1 MKMVCKK
8 IVALLACMMLLM
20 SMMPTALAAW
30 TTLEVNFQGLT
41 AQAGGQWRMEKLTGS
56 FVVQQDGQEI
66 GRLVADSKGSSM
78 VTLESTANV
87 LLVPDMATMP
97 EGYLIQQAG
106 YSASVT
112 SGRLNAALVMV
123 YADAG
128 LFTLQTKGENTF
140 TLTNSLEEAV
150 LTFTTQAD
158 GSYALPEALP
168 AGVYTVHHE
177 KGETVWPDF
186 ALTLTA
192 YRGATEQITLVDEAY
207 ALANSLEP
215 VELTPEPTAVPTE
228 VPTPEPTEVPT
239 EEPTAVP
246 TEEPTPEPT
255 EVPTEG
261 PTPEPTA
268 VPTEE
273 PTPEP
278 TEVPTEE
285 PTPEPT
291 EVPTE
296 EPTPEP
302 TEVPTEE
309 PTPEPTEVP
318 TEEPTPE
325 PTEVPTEE
333 PTPEPTEVP
342 TEEPT
347 PEPTA
352 VPTEEPTPE
361 PTEEPT
367 PEPTEI
373 PTPEPTEVPTEAPT
387 PEPTAEPTA
396 VPVGEPVMLVELPAD
411 ETAASLNVRVYN
423 DRNSNGARN
432 NYDGAVQDVVLE
444 LIPVGSDAPIAVVA
458 TDKKAEPTFEGIPAG
473 QYQLRVTM
481 PLGHGFS
488 KTGDLEHPTSGNIM
502 EYSLDNV
509 QLSPVLELAAGEK
522 RTVAIG
528 TTTLSGVS
536 GTAWDDVN
544 GDGIMQ
550 DDEPGQEGVF
560 ISLVGVNN
568 GLVYEYTTDETGE
581 FYLSQVKPGNYK
593 MTVTTPEGTMFT
605 KYSKTGGSARSY
617 FTTEGKRTDTRS
629 FKLEEGEVFK
639 NRHIG
644 VVGDGVIEAFC
655 FLDANFNGRYDEGE
669 APLAGAEIQVIKNNG
684 KTLTR
689 ATSGEDGIA
698 RAGALRNGTYSVSAT
713 IPEGYAF
720 TCTAEGGNPFE
731 NNNGRRKDTVKDI
744 TVDTAAKTTMYLGA
758 VVPATITGV
767 AYLDDNFSGTQ
778 DAGEDVVSGLLVA
791 LLDENGEKLTVD
803 RTTVKGKY
811 IFEGLNPGTYSMRL
825 EAKAGY
831 AFTKLGEG
839 NYFLNTGDGKGQTNP
854 FTLAMGQQMTGMD
867 IGQILPGTVQGSVF
881 ADANDNGVQDGA
893 EAGFTGTVV
902 HLMSDEGEHFAATIG
917 EDGVFCFD
925 AVMPGRYYLQ
935 YELPGESAFAK
946 VTSGGNTIAAVGN
959 LGQGDWFDF
968 KVGDEVNAPLC
979 GGLKLGSVTGVAF
992 ADHNGSGTQ
1001 EEGEATLPGMTFEL
1015 TPTRGDLEKVTLTT
1029 QADGSF
1035 AIKGLHP
1042 DTYTLSA
1049 ACPEAY
1055 VLSRVDNV
1063 TLPLKAGVN
1072 AQSITLELTM
1082 GDSWNDQ
1089 LLGAVM
1095 PATLQ
1100 GIAWMDE
1107 NLDGVYAEDEIKPAG
1122 ATVTVIDQH
1131 NGQVFATVTIQED
1144 GSFAATGLIPGSYTL
1159 QHGPAIEGKKGESTF
1174 TYENGMMVMHDINLA
1189 EDETRSDLMLGIVC
1203 HTSIAGHVWVDMGD
1217 QFAAQSGAEM
1227 TLTDA
1232 NGTVLATTTSND
1244 TGAYAFDGLMPGEY
1258 ILQVTLPEGRVVV
1271 EPGDERLAD
1280 GSRTSVMV
1288 DCDARHAKSDVIT
1301 LLMSRDLRSMD
1312 VGVVLP
1318 GSLGDKVWLD
1328 ANANG
1333 LQETD
1338 EGGIPGVKIELMRG
1352 ENVVA
1357 ETVSDQYGFYRFLD
1371 VYPATYTL
1379 RVTAPGEVK
1388 PTQQRTDIPM
1398 IVSVLGEDGTSAPVQ
1413 VTSDKVNRNADLG
1426 FVLVKEGAY
1435 PAGYGQ
1441 GATQDWTKIKTEE

>member
-1 MKMVCKK
+1 
-8 IVALLACMMLLM
+8 
-20 SMMPTALAAW
+20 
-30 TTLEVNFQGLT
+30 
-41 AQAGGQWRMEKLTGS
+41 
-56 FVVQQDGQEI
+56 
-66 GRLVADSKGSSM
+66 
-78 VTLESTANV
+78 
-87 LLVPDMATMP
+87 
-97 EGYLIQQAG
+97 
-106 YSASVT
+106 
-112 SGRLNAALVMV
+112 
-123 YADAG
+123 
-128 LFTLQTKGENTF
+128 
-140 TLTNSLEEAV
+140 
-150 LTFTTQAD
+150 
-158 GSYALPEALP
+158 
-168 AGVYTVHHE
+168 
-177 KGETVWPDF
+177 
-186 ALTLTA
+186 
-192 YRGATEQITLVDEAY
+192 
-207 ALANSLEP
+207 
-215 VELTPEPTAVPTE
+215 
-228 VPTPEPTEVPT
+228 
-239 EEPTAVP
+239 
-246 TEEPTPEPT
+246 
-255 EVPTEG
+255 
-261 PTPEPTA
+261 
-268 VPTEE
+268 
-273 PTPEP
+273 
-278 TEVPTEE
+278 
-285 PTPEPT
+285 
-291 EVPTE
+291 
-296 EPTPEP
+296 
-302 TEVPTEE
+302 
-309 PTPEPTEVP
+309 
-318 TEEPTPE
+318 
-325 PTEVPTEE
+325 
-333 PTPEPTEVP
+333 
-342 TEEPT
+342 
-347 PEPTA
+347 
-352 VPTEEPTPE
+352 
-361 PTEEPT
+361 
-367 PEPTEI
+367 
-373 PTPEPTEVPTEAPT
+373 
-387 PEPTAEPTA
+387 
-396 VPVGEPVMLVELPAD
+396 MLVELPAD
-411 ETAASLNVRVYN
+411 EAAASLNVRVYN

-473 QYQLRVTM
+473 QYQLRVTL
-481 PLGHGFS
+481 PLGRGFS
-488 KTGDLEHPTSGNIM
+488 KTGDLDHPTSGNIM

-509 QLSPVLELAAGEK
+509 QLSPVLELTAGEK

-528 TTTLSGVS
+528 STTLSGVS
-536 GTAWDDVN
+536 GKAWDDVN

-581 FYLSQVKPGNYK
+581 YYISQVKPGNYK

-617 FTTEGKRTDTRS
+617 YTTEGKRSDSRS
-629 FKLEEGEVFK
+629 FKLEEGEVFE

-644 VVGDGVIEAFC
+644 VVGDGEIEAFC
-655 FLDANFNGRYDEGE
+655 FLDANFNGLYDEGE
-669 APLAGAEIQVIKNNG
+669 APLAGAEIQVIKSNG
-684 KTLTR
+684 NTLNR

-791 LLDENGEKLTVD
+791 LLDENGEKLVVD

-839 NYFLNTGDGKGQTNP
+839 NYFLNTGDGKGQTEP
-854 FTLAMGQQMTGMD
+854 FAVAMGQQMTGID

-881 ADANDNGVQDGA
+881 ADANDNGVQDGT
-893 EAGFTGTVV
+893 EAGFVGTVV
-902 HLMSDEGEHFAATIG
+902 RLMSEEGEHFAATIG
-917 EDGVFCFD
+917 EDGKFVFD
-925 AVMPGRYYLQ
+925 AVMPGRYFLQ
-935 YELPGESAFAK
+935 YELPSESAFAK

-959 LGQGDWFDF
+959 LGQGEWFDF

-979 GGLKLGSVTGVAF
+979 GGLKLGSITGVAF

-1001 EEGEATLPGMTFEL
+1001 EEGEAALPGMTFEL
-1015 TPTRGDLEKVTLTT
+1015 VPSRSDIESVTLTT

-1042 DTYTLSA
+1042 DTYTLKV
-1049 ACPEAY
+1049 ACPEGY
-1055 VLSRVDNV
+1055 VLSRTDNV
-1063 TLPLKAGVN
+1063 MLPLKAGVN
-1072 AQSITLELTM
+1072 AQSITLNLAM
-1082 GDSWNDQ
+1082 GDSWNGQ

-1095 PATLQ
+1095 PAALR

-1107 NLDGVYAEDEIKPAG
+1107 NLDGLYDEDEIKPAG
-1122 ATVTVIDQH
+1122 ETVTVIDQH
-1131 NGQVFATVTIQED
+1131 NGQVFATVAIGED
-1144 GSFAATGLIPGSYTL
+1144 GSFAAEGLIPGSYTL

-1174 TYENGMMVMHDINLA
+1174 TYENGMMVMHDIALA

-1217 QFAAQSGAEM
+1217 AYAAQSGAEM

-1232 NGTVLATTTSND
+1232 AGNVLASTTSNEL
-1244 TGAYAFDGLMPGEY
+1244 GHYAFDGLMPGEY

-1280 GSRTSVMV
+1280 GSRASVMV
-1288 DCDARHAKSDVIT
+1288 DCDARSAKSGVIT
-1301 LLMSRDLRSMD
+1301 LLMSRDQRNMD

-1328 ANANG
+1328 ENANG
-1333 LQETD
+1333 LQDTD

-1352 ENVVA
+1352 EEVVA
-1357 ETVSDQYGFYRFLD
+1357 ETVSDQYGFYRFQD

-1379 RVTAPGEVK
+1379 RVTAPAEVK
-1388 PTQQRTDIPM
+1388 PTQQSTDIPL
-1398 IVSVLGEDGTSAPVQ
+1398 IASVLGEDGISTPVQ
-1413 VTSDKVNRNADLG
+1413 VASDKANRNADLG

-1441 GATQDWTKIKTEE
+1441 GATQDWTKIKTDD